1 MAVTDLIKVQV
12 EVETAFETNTA
23 TPANCNAADHLLM
36 GVTDVSVN
44 IMDDVHLTEKS
55 GHLYPSDLASQVGQM
70 GQGSITM
77 DLSYEEINYVL
88 NNFFDAATASTTT
101 TTTGTLTYTYYNRAY
116 DAPDDTA
123 VTPGYLTIEFGAP
136 SANYQACGVLFN
148 ELNISGEAGGI
159 WTGNFPFW
167 AQQINTCTMASLSD
181 SAVELIRMADTDI
194 YIDTWAAAVGTTK
207 KADTLISFDLS
218 VSNGRHLKTFAGS
231 LAPKAWGDTKWSG
244 RLTTVAEFNATAKSY
259 VDALLAR
266 TGVVQRAIRI
276 IADNDATPT
285 SGNDRIASF
294 DFYGTLVDGATLFED
309 REGNITV
316 SLVWEGTY
324 NDTGTD
330 WFSFDIKNTDA
341 AL

>member
-1 MAVTDLIKVQV
+1 MAVTDLIKVQM
-12 EVETAFETNTA
+12 EVETAWTTCNT
-23 TPANCNAADHLLM
+23 ADHLCM

-44 IMDDVHLTEKS
+44 IMDEVHLTERS
-55 GHLYPSDLASQVGQM
+55 GHLYPSDLAAQVGQH
-70 GQGSITM
+70 GEGSISM

-116 DAPDDTA
+116 DSPADTA

-159 WTGNFPFW
+159 WTGNFPFL
-167 AQQINTCTMASLSD
+167 ASSINTCTMAALSD
-181 SAVELIRMADTDI
+181 SAVELIRMADTEI
-194 YIDTWAAAVGTTK
+194 YIDTWAGAIGTTK
-207 KADTLISFDLS
+207 KDDVLVSFDLS
-218 VSNGRHLKTFAGS
+218 VSNGRHLKNFAGDIG
-231 LAPKAWGDTKWSG
+231 PQDWGDTKWSG
-244 RLTTVAEFNATAKSY
+244 TLTTVLEFTAVAKAY
-259 VDALLAR
+259 VDALLDR

-276 IADNDATPT
+276 IADNDAAATDGT
-285 SGNDRIASF
+285 DRVASF
-294 DFYGTLVDGATLFED
+294 DFYGTVVDGAELFSD
-309 REGNITV
+309 RDGNITV
-316 SLVWEGTY
+316 SLTWEGTY

-330 WFSFDIKNTDA
+330 WLSFDVKNLDA